1 MHSHL
6 DDDISV
12 PVGGVEPA
20 DHAVQDFLTS
30 AFLVTSKDCFYSR
43 SEFGLV
49 CTYMGDA
56 ADSYHLPVPTI
67 VKPVELWTGKQIF
80 SAMVRPNAA
89 TRCTLLRAAMC
100 FSALCCAVTEMLSQ
114 VALWQYDGDSMPL
127 YSLSGCPVSC
137 GARLQVHNDLL

>member
-1 MHSHL
+1 M
-6 DDDISV
+6 
-12 PVGGVEPA
+12 PVGGLRPA

-43 SEFGLV
+43 SEFGLL

-56 ADSYHLPVPTI
+56 AESYDLPVPTI

-89 TRCTLLRAAMC
+89 TRCSLPDDTVLCCAVLCCAVLCCAVLRCA
-100 FSALCCAVTEMLSQ
+100 ALCCAM
-114 VALWQYDGDSMPL
+114 AF
-127 YSLSGCPVSC
+127 
-137 GARLQVHNDLL
+137 

>member
-1 MHSHL
+1 M
-6 DDDISV
+6 
-12 PVGGVEPA
+12 PVGGLRPA

-43 SEFGLV
+43 SEFGLL

-56 ADSYHLPVPTI
+56 AESYDLPVPTI

-89 TRCTLLRAAMC
+89 TRCSLPDDAV
-100 FSALCCAVTEMLSQ
+100 LCCAVLCCA
-114 VALWQYDGDSMPL
+114 ALCFAMTF
-127 YSLSGCPVSC
+127 
-137 GARLQVHNDLL
+137 